1 VTDQPSGRRVVVVGN
16 LTIDDVVLPDGR
28 TSMGS
33 LGGNAIYSVLA
44 ARMWTAAPG
53 VVTRRGEDFP
63 AEHLR
68 ALADLGVHVD
78 GVVPVDGP
86 TVRNWVLYAEDGS
99 RTWVYRTPPER
110 SAEVAVQPADVPA
123 PWLAEDPAPV
133 VHVAAMPLPAARAI
147 VASVRAVCP
156 GAVLTLDTH
165 EDWVAGYE
173 DELTALAR
181 QVDVFVPSRE
191 ELALLASHDD
201 PERAARDLVRAGVAA
216 IVVKLGA
223 DGALVADADGVRS
236 VAALEVEALDT
247 TGAGDAF
254 CGGLAAGLALGD
266 ALPEAV
272 RRGCVSASFAVETFG
287 SMSLAQ
293 VGSDDVAARW
303 AGSAGGRA
311 ADAPP
316 SEEGQYQIGVM
327 LDEIAMIPDVIA
339 EHLRDPR
346 GAVQTIAELLQA
358 EGIEHL
364 FLTGCGDSAF
374 AGAVTALAFRK
385 HAGVDAEAVHALEL
399 SRYRVGYL
407 PPRSAV
413 VGISFS
419 GKVGRTAEAL
429 VQAERAG
436 HLTVALTNNPDSAVG
451 RAAAHLLPID
461 VPTLGFSPGTSTYL
475 GMVSTLLDLALRWG
489 EARGHDTAGAR
500 AVVET
505 LPKLASETLHANADV
520 ARSAAALLAGREWV
534 SFLGAGPNEASAR
547 FGAAK
552 LFEGPQIMGVA
563 TNTEE
568 WAHEEYFVTAPGTP
582 IVVVA
587 PGGAGF
593 SRAEEILAEMAFIGA
608 RAIVVSDRPVGDD
621 VLLLPLAGGVPEE
634 FSPVLCALPLSLVGF
649 HLADILGKRSYNFAS
664 EEIRAEHYDTIHR
677 LTLGDP
683 A

>member
-1 VTDQPSGRRVVVVGN
+1 VGN
-16 LTIDDVVLPDGR
+16 LTIDDVVLADGR

-44 ARMWTAAPG
+44 ARMWTAVPG
-53 VVTRRGEDFP
+53 LVTRRGQDFP
-63 AEHLR
+63 AEHLK
-68 ALADLGVHVD
+68 ALADLGVDVD

-86 TVRNWVLYAEDGS
+86 TVRNWVLYADDGS
-99 RTWVYRTPPER
+99 RRWVYRTPPER
-110 SAEVAVQPADVPA
+110 SAEVAVQPGDVPSR
-123 PWLAEDPAPV
+123 WLAGELPPV
-133 VHVAAMPLPAARAI
+133 VHVAAMPLPAARAL
-147 VASVRAVCP
+147 VAAVRAASP
-156 GAVLTLDTH
+156 HAVLTLDTH
-165 EDWVAGYE
+165 EDWVAGHE
-173 DELTALAR
+173 EELTDLAR
-181 QVDVFVPSRE
+181 QVDVFIPSRE
-191 ELALLASHDD
+191 ELAVLAGHDD
-201 PERAARDLVRAGVAA
+201 AERAARDLLAAGVAA
-216 IVVKLGA
+216 VVVKLGS
-223 DGALVADADGVRS
+223 DGALVAGPDGVGRM
-236 VAALEVEALDT
+236 AALAVEALDT

-254 CGGLAAGLALGD
+254 CGGVAAGLALGD
-266 ALPEAV
+266 SLPDAV

-287 SMSLAQ
+287 SMSLAS
-293 VGSDDVAARW
+293 VAPGDVAARW
-303 AGSAGGRA
+303 DGSAPVGP
-311 ADAPP
+311 ADGSRSAD
-316 SEEGQYQIGVM
+316 GAYQIGVM
-327 LDEIAMIPDVIA
+327 LDEIVMIPEVIA

-346 GAVQTIAELLQA
+346 GAVQTIAGLLA
-358 EGIEHL
+358 EEGIEHL

-399 SRYRVGYL
+399 SRYRARYL

-419 GKVGRTAEAL
+419 GSVGRTAEAL
-429 VQAERAG
+429 LQADRAG

-451 RAAAHLLPID
+451 RAARHLLPID

-489 EARGHDTAGAR
+489 AARGSDVSAAR
-500 AVVET
+500 AVFET
-505 LPKLASETLHANADV
+505 LPKLASETLHANAEV
-520 ARSAAALLAGREWV
+520 ARSAAALLAGRSWV
-534 SFLGAGPNEASAR
+534 SFLGGGPNEASAR

-568 WAHEEYFVTAPGTP
+568 WAHEEYFVTDLGTP
-582 IVVVA
+582 IVVLA

-593 SRAEEILAEMAFIGA
+593 SRSEEILAEMAFIGA
-608 RAIVVSDRPVGDD
+608 RPIVVTDQPV
-621 VLLLPLAGGVPEE
+621 VQSALLLPLAGGVPEE
-634 FSPVLCALPLSLVGF
+634 FSPVLCALPLSLLGF
-649 HLADILGKRSYNFAS
+649 HLADLLGKRSYNFAS

>member
-1 VTDQPSGRRVVVVGN
+1 MTDQPSRRRVVVVGN
-16 LTIDDVVLPDGR
+16 LTIDDVVLADGR

-53 VVTRRGEDFP
+53 LVTRRGEDFP
-63 AEHLR
+63 VDHLR
-68 ALADLGVHVD
+68 ALADLGVDVD
-78 GVVPVDGP
+78 GVVPVEGP
-86 TVRNWVLYAEDGS
+86 TVRNWVLYADDGS
-99 RTWVYRTPPER
+99 RTWVYRTPRER
-110 SAEVAVQPADVPA
+110 SAEVAVRPADLPER
-123 PWLAEDPAPV
+123 WMAEDPAPV
-133 VHVAAMPLPAARAI
+133 VHVAAMPLPAARALI
-147 VASVRAVCP
+147 TAVRAACP
-156 GAVLTLDTH
+156 TAVLTLDTH
-165 EDWVAGYE
+165 EDWVAGHQE
-173 DELTALAR
+173 DLRALAR
-181 QVDVFVPSRE
+181 QVDVFVPSQE
-191 ELALLASHDD
+191 ELAVLAGHDD
-201 PERAARDLVRAGVAA
+201 AERAARDLLDAGVAA
-216 IVVKLGA
+216 VVVKLGS
-223 DGALVADADGVRS
+223 DGALVADRDGVRR
-236 VAALEVEALDT
+236 VDAVDVEALDT

-266 ALPEAV
+266 SLPDAV

-287 SMSLAQ
+287 SMSLAH
-293 VGSDDVAARW
+293 VGPDDVAARW
-303 AGSAGGRA
+303 AGPGAAAPDVAPSGGG
-311 ADAPP
+311 
-316 SEEGQYQIGVM
+316 EYQIGVM

-346 GAVQTIAELLQA
+346 GAVQTIAELLRE

-385 HAGVDAEAVHALEL
+385 HAGVDADAVHALEL
-399 SRYRVGYL
+399 SRYRARYL

-429 VQAERAG
+429 LHADRAG
-436 HLTVALTNNPDSAVG
+436 HLTIALTNNPDSTVG
-451 RAAAHLLPID
+451 RAARHLLPID

-475 GMVSTLLDLALRWG
+475 GMVGTLLDLALRWG
-489 EARGHDTAGAR
+489 AARGHDVSAAR
-500 AVVET
+500 AAVET
-505 LPKLASETLHANADV
+505 LPKLAAETLHANAEV
-520 ARSAAALLAGREWV
+520 ARSAAALLAGRAWV
-534 SFLGAGPNEASAR
+534 SFLGGGPNEASAR

-568 WAHEEYFVTAPGTP
+568 WAHEEYFVTDPGTP

-587 PGGAGF
+587 PSGAGF
-593 SRAEEILAEMAFIGA
+593 SRSEEILAEMAFIGA
-608 RAIVVSDRPVGDD
+608 RPIVVSDQAVTGD
-621 VLLLPLAGGVPEE
+621 VILLPLAGGVPEE
-634 FSPVLCALPLSLVGF
+634 FSPVLCALPLSLLGF
-649 HLADILGKRSYNFAS
+649 HLADLLGKRSYNFAS